1 MTFSQ
6 QQEFVPIHY
15 MRWECPW
22 EKTSTVERLI
32 NFTFDDQRHNTLS
45 GVDLRIGIV
54 RGRLNSGD
62 WGQQETLKRCG
73 EYV

>member
-1 MTFSQ
+1 VTFSQ

-22 EKTSTVERLI
+22 EKTSTVERLT

-45 GVDLRIGIV
+45 V
-54 RGRLNSGD
+54 RSASSPVNASARRWSERFAPD
-62 WGQQETLKRCG
+62 RCG